1 MARSGIENIETEDDL
16 ARGMGLAI
24 GMLIALFAV
33 GIALFVLQQGAAHS
47 APQAKATP
55 AAANAVSLPA
65 NPTPLPATARAPQ

>member
-1 MARSGIENIETEDDL
+1 MARTGMENIETEGDL

-47 APQAKATP
+47 AQQVKAAPSAASASPPANATPVP
-55 AAANAVSLPA
+55 AAA
-65 NPTPLPATARAPQ
+65 RASQ

>member
-1 MARSGIENIETEDDL
+1 MEHIETEGDL

-47 APQAKATP
+47 AQQVKAAPGTANAATP
-55 AAANAVSLPA
+55 VANPPPASAAAH
-65 NPTPLPATARAPQ
+65 APQ